1 MKLNILC
8 FDPLSI
14 LSMGNEVKKN
24 MGVNVN
30 INKNTRWETIGT
42 GIEMRK
48 EMMMTGDG
56 WMHDCGS
63 ES

>member
-1 MKLNILC
+1 
-8 FDPLSI
+8 
-14 LSMGNEVKKN
+14 MGNEVKKN

-56 WMHDCGS
+56 WMHDCGC